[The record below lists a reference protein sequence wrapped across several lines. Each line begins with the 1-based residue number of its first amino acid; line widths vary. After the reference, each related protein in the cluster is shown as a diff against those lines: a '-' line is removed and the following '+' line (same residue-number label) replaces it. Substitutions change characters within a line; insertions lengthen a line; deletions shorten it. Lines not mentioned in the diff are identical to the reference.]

1 MAKTAVMKIWNV
13 DLGLAVHIKAPNGK
27 YVVID
32 LGSTEKVSPLKDL
45 YGKDVGYMI
54 ITHPHL
60 DHFSDIENIGY
71 IHPPVLSH
79 CRDYSYAELI
89 KDARLCDKDKIT
101 RYCNFVNSYTM
112 PVPAQL
118 DPRTP
123 TPFNGLTID
132 VYSASGCDKSNRN
145 NYSSIVVLKLG
156 GVKIV
161 VCGDNERESFD
172 KLMNQTDFR
181 EAVRNAWVLVA
192 SHHGRESGY
201 HEDFVNLVNPY
212 ITVISDTN
220 KGETSAVSKYYLKS
234 KGYKVNNK
242 LTGEKEDRYCL
253 TTRKDGNI
261 EVIFEETDSF
271 GYIGT
276 LQINTHI

>member
-32 LGSTEKVSPLKDL
+32 LGSTEKISPLKDL

-60 DHFSDIENIGY
+60 DHFSDIENVGY

-89 KDARLCDKDKIT
+89 KDARMCDQDKIT

-156 GVKIV
+156 RVKIV

-181 EAVRNAWVLVA
+181 EAVRDAWVLVA

-201 HEDFVNLVNPY
+201 HEEFVKLVSPY
-212 ITVISDTN
+212 ITIISDK
-220 KGETSAVSKYYLKS
+220 KGVDTSASQKYSSMS
-234 KGYKVNNK
+234 KGYEVIDTLSGTN
-242 LTGEKEDRYCL
+242 EKRLCL

-261 EVIFEETDSF
+261 EVKF
-271 GYIGT
+271 GENDFWGIKKE
-276 LQINTHI
+276 LSIKTHV